1 MTPEEI
7 AYKLYGQKWLLLDND
22 KKANLLK
29 QLAQTNLEVIQ
40 QAINQA
46 DTKEQ
51 DRLNSIRTNPVIETA
66 LNEKAKQQKALI
78 SGSVAAVNQP
88 QVEDK
93 AQDNFTNISNFGQA
107 FKEARSKGLKQF
119 TWKNKNGKVGTYTT
133 QYKEEVQPIKNTNE
147 LSSPLTEPKPN
158 LTSLISESTKEA
170 LATPLRKI
178 EMPTLQGLLN
188 SVKTTVQNALNPNFN
203 YIIEEKPTQ
212 QFYTTQYKEEVQ
224 PIKNTNELSSP
235 LTEPKPNLT
244 SLISESTKEALA
256 TPLRKIEMPTLQ
268 GLLNSVKTTVQNA
281 LNPNFNYIIEEKP
294 TQQFART
301 GKFVYKHQQ
310 GNKIQQMLGADDVTF
325 QKFAAYLIDKAK
337 AQGIEANEYIQS
349 LGVEGIKKAFVEFQ
363 KTIPMSQKG
372 SKLNYIK
379 QLKGICPEG
388 YEVEYYKNGGDIC
401 TRCNKKKVTDVDGT
415 LGYKPLAGKGTKLVQ
430 EFKSGKKCKKK

>member
-29 QLAQTNLEVIQ
+29 QLAQTNPEVIQ

-93 AQDNFTNISNFGQA
+93 AQNNFTNISNFGQA

-119 TWKNKNGKVGTYTT
+119 TWKNKNGKVGT
-133 QYKEEVQPIKNTNE
+133 
-147 LSSPLTEPKPN
+147 
-158 LTSLISESTKEA
+158 
-170 LATPLRKI
+170 
-178 EMPTLQGLLN
+178 
-188 SVKTTVQNALNPNFN
+188 
-203 YIIEEKPTQ
+203 
-212 QFYTTQYKEEVQ
+212 YTTQYKEEVQ